1 MVFFFFF
8 FFFFTSFR
16 ATSLPPYIGEQL
28 AEDEREMSQLF
39 TKYKGE
45 CLQPITIF
53 NSNKFQF
60 KTDD

>member
-1 MVFFFFF
+1 M
-8 FFFFTSFR
+8 
-16 ATSLPPYIGEQL
+16 PPYIGEQL